1 MSTASSL
8 VMCLFILLN
17 MSMVPAIVAL
27 SILGFGLL
35 LILLTLLTYFFTWST
50 KNGELTGLDSSIY
63 HTVDATHLCDADID
77 VAQADELST
86 LV

>member
-1 MSTASSL
+1 
-8 VMCLFILLN
+8 

-27 SILGFGLL
+27 SILGIGLL

-50 KNGELTGLDSSIY
+50 KNGELTGMDPSIY
-63 HTVDATHLCDADID
+63 HTIDADID
-77 VAQADELST
+77 VAPEDQLST